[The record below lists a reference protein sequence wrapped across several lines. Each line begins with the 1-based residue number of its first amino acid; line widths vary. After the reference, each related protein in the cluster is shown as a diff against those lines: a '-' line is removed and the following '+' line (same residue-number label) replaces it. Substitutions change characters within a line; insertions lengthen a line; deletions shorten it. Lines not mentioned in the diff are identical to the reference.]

1 MQKSTVGTRQ
11 GKYIKLN
18 PCNLDLN
25 GQFSQN
31 VNVCYLYSVITLI
44 LLQKPDFFY
53 VCSTKC

>member
-1 MQKSTVGTRQ
+1 MQKSTVGIRQ

-31 VNVCYLYSVITLI
+31 VSVCYLLTLI
-44 LLQKPDFFY
+44 LLQKPDFFC
-53 VCSTKC
+53 VCSTKY